1 MDDDASPRPRGDAAS
16 LLATEDLG
24 PYSQDELKAR
34 IALLEA
40 EIVRVRNIAFL
51 PLHIA
56 MRRRPCS
63 DARISCAMRGLKSSA
78 RVPISPAYTALANLR
93 PIGCPVLAFCES
105 QAKDF

>member
-40 EIVRVRNIAFL
+40 EIVRVEKHRLSAAA
-51 PLHIA
+51 H
-56 MRRRPCS
+56 R
-63 DARISCAMRGLKSSA
+63 DAAE
-78 RVPISPAYTALANLR
+78 ALFGR
-93 PIGCPVLAFCES
+93 
-105 QAKDF
+105 KY

>member
-40 EIVRVRNIAFL
+40 EIVRVEK
-51 PLHIA
+51 H
-56 MRRRPCS
+56 
-63 DARISCAMRGLKSSA
+63 RISAAAHRDA
-78 RVPISPAYTALANLR
+78 AEALFGR
-93 PIGCPVLAFCES
+93 KE
-105 QAKDF
+105 